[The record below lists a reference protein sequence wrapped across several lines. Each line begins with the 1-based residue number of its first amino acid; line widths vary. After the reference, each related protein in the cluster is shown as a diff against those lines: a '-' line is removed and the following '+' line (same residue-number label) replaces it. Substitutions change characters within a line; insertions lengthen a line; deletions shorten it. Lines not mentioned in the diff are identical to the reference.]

1 MKLVNMSVI
10 KRIGGA
16 VFTQKS
22 SKQRSQSGFSMVEL
36 VVAIVILGMISIAIV
51 GLLTALINSATL
63 AKRKAVAS
71 TLATNQIEYLK
82 SLPYNSLAVA
92 GGSIVTSNPLPASFT
107 KTLSGVTYTVNT
119 SINYV
124 DDAFD
129 GCGPYPDLPTKQLY
143 CRNYPPPTGAPAT
156 DLNPADYKILHVS
169 VYSPVSKKLAEVD
182 TQVSARV
189 AETASTTGALFVTVI
204 DQNGNPVPG
213 ATVQVINTTLAPQV
227 NVSDSSDSNGQAIF
241 FGLPPDTNA
250 FDYHI
255 TGTLNG
261 YSTLTTIIP
270 SGVLQP
276 NYPSQ
281 KIFTQASSNVTLV
294 LKPQGSDSLL
304 IETTDTGG
312 FALAGVKVY
321 IKGGYKK
328 YTATTDTQYYY
339 DNLSP
344 ADTRPTT
351 DANGLA
357 AVNDLV
363 PGNYILCG
371 DSGATSCNNGGT
383 TYYLAAAVPYSGT
396 NSFNPI
402 TVPTYLASS
411 PPAVTYPYN
420 AGNYL
425 QKVRLMLTT
434 SSSFPRIN
442 SLTPSAASAAAGLS
456 SFAFNVTGTNL
467 PCSASA
473 ASCATTVSFSQ
484 GASTFT
490 ASCTGAA
497 AGTTLN
503 CIVDLS
509 TAAPGATQI
518 RITNAGGTLSIP
530 ASPAML
536 GGIDVEP

>member
-1 MKLVNMSVI
+1 MKL
-10 KRIGGA
+10 A
-16 VFTQKS
+16 D
-22 SKQRSQSGFSMVEL
+22 KQSENGFSMVEL
-36 VVAIVILGMISIAIV
+36 VVGIVILGIVSIAML
-51 GLLTALINSATL
+51 GLLTALINGATL

-92 GGSIVTSNPLPASFT
+92 GGSIVSSNPLPASYT
-107 KTLSGVTYTVNT
+107 KTLSGVTYTVST

-169 VYSPVSKKLAEVD
+169 VYAPATKKLAEVD

-213 ATVQVINTTLAPQV
+213 ATVQVVNTTLAPQV

-250 FDYHI
+250 FDYHV

-276 NYPSQ
+276 NYSSQ

-304 IETTDTGG
+304 IETTDTAG
-312 FALAGVKVY
+312 ATLAGVRVY
-321 IKGGYKK
+321 TKGGYKK

-339 DNLSP
+339 DSLSP
-344 ADTRPTT
+344 SDTRPTT
-351 DANGLA
+351 DGSGLA
-357 AVNDLV
+357 AIDSLV
-363 PGNYILCG
+363 PGNYIFCG
-371 DSGATSCNNGGT
+371 DSGAASCNNGGT
-383 TYYLAAAVPYSGT
+383 TYYLAAAVPYGGT
-396 NSFNPI
+396 NSFSPI
-402 TVPTYLASS
+402 TVPTYLAAS
-411 PPAVTYPYN
+411 PPTVTYPYN
-420 AGNYL
+420 SKNYL
-425 QKVRLMLTT
+425 QKVRLILTT
-434 SSSFPRIN
+434 SAAFPRIN
-442 SLTPSAASAAAGLS
+442 SLDPSAASLTAGLS
-456 SFAFNVTGTNL
+456 SFAFNINGTNL

-473 ASCATTVSFSQ
+473 AACATTVNLIQGGNTFS
-484 GASTFT
+484 
-490 ASCTGAA
+490 ASCTGTA

-503 CIVDLS
+503 CTVNLS
-509 TAAPGATQI
+509 TASQGATQLQI
-518 RITNAGGTLSIP
+518 SNTGGTLTIP
-530 ASPAML
+530 SSPAIL